1 MAPIKGTPK
10 VHETSSTPLADY
22 FWIAGLDGQDLLDT
36 YVKLGEV
43 HNPTKNGNGSDMNDI
58 IVEDE
63 VAEAD
68 VSSIQNSPRPASYQ
82 SKRNSYQ
89 PLSRLSGEAQ
99 ASIRSPD
106 KVNSGA
112 SSTRSSA
119 TIRFISSSSPFASPG
134 LNDVDFDNA
143 LKKFATDRDSFFLD
157 INFSAGA
164 VTEPGRPRPRPRTQK
179 IVADDQAA
187 SLSRGI
193 GSVRRHMS
201 FREMNS
207 AKRQSSMARQGMS
220 PSSLT
225 VWSILPLADDGQ
237 SPSKRQ
243 DAPATTTRS
252 YPFLNHFKPLP
263 KCIP

>member
-43 HNPTKNGNGSDMNDI
+43 HNPTRNGNGSDVNDI

-63 VAEAD
+63 LAEAG
-68 VSSIQNSPRPASYQ
+68 VSSILDSPRPASYQ

-106 KVNSGA
+106 KIPSGA

-119 TIRFISSSSPFASPG
+119 TIRFISSSAPFAASG

-187 SLSRGI
+187 GLSRGI

-220 PSSLT
+220 LGT
-225 VWSILPLADDGQ
+225 
-237 SPSKRQ
+237 
-243 DAPATTTRS
+243 
-252 YPFLNHFKPLP
+252 
-263 KCIP
+263 

>member
-1 MAPIKGTPK
+1 MAPIKSSPK
-10 VHETSSTPLADY
+10 GHEGSSTPLADY

-36 YVKLGEV
+36 YVRLGEV
-43 HNPTKNGNGSDMNDI
+43 LNPKKNGSSNDLNDI

-68 VSSIQNSPRPASYQ
+68 VSSILDSPRPASKH

-89 PLSRLSGEAQ
+89 RLSRLSGDAQ
-99 ASIRSPD
+99 TSIRSLD
-106 KVNSGA
+106 KIPSGA
-112 SSTRSSA
+112 SSARSSA
-119 TIRFISSSSPFASPG
+119 TIRFVPSSSPYASAV

-164 VTEPGRPRPRPRTQK
+164 VAQPSRPRPRPRTQR
-179 IVADDQAA
+179 IVAEEQAPT
-187 SLSRGI
+187 LSRGI

-207 AKRQSSMARQGMS
+207 VKRQSSMARQGGS
-220 PSSLT
+220 WYFDRLLH
-225 VWSILPLADDGQ
+225 V
-237 SPSKRQ
+237 
-243 DAPATTTRS
+243 PA
-252 YPFLNHFKPLP
+252 Y
-263 KCIP
+263 